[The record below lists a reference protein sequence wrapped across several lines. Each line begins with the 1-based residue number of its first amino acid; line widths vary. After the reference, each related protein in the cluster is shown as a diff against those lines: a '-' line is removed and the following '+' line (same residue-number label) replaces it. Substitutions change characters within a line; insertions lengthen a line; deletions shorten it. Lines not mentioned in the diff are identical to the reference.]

1 MPIYLHIEHNIS
13 HNVTL
18 HLCFALL
25 CSKYLKKFVQNTY
38 MNSKLRFK
46 PEKYRYSTAEPR
58 KTKTMKLDAK
68 ELRKGPAY
76 YRERKVYI

>member
-1 MPIYLHIEHNIS
+1 M
-13 HNVTL
+13 
-18 HLCFALL
+18 
-25 CSKYLKKFVQNTY
+25 K
-38 MNSKLRFK
+38 SKLRFK
-46 PEKYRYSTAEPR
+46 AEKYRYSTAEPR

>member
-1 MPIYLHIEHNIS
+1 MK
-13 HNVTL
+13 
-18 HLCFALL
+18 
-25 CSKYLKKFVQNTY
+25 SKI
-38 MNSKLRFK
+38 RFK

>member
-1 MPIYLHIEHNIS
+1 MFYNI
-13 HNVTL
+13 
-18 HLCFALL
+18 
-25 CSKYLKKFVQNTY
+25 KKFAQNTY
-38 MNSKLRFK
+38 MKSKLRFK

>member
-1 MPIYLHIEHNIS
+1 M
-13 HNVTL
+13 
-18 HLCFALL
+18 
-25 CSKYLKKFVQNTY
+25 K
-38 MNSKLRFK
+38 SKLRFK
-46 PEKYRYSTAEPR
+46 PEKNRYSTAEPR